1 MSFNSYRKP
10 RLVEPKLSKYYID
23 KIKDKEQ
30 KSKIAQE
37 EITKQQ
43 IEIELLNQPQ
53 EPFHK
58 KVTNYIYQFI
68 IENYGFVIM
77 IFLLAILLYVRY
89 IEVTKRKAQLK
100 EVVEKMNTYNNYD
113 L

>member
-23 KIKDKEQ
+23 KIKDKEN

-37 EITKQQ
+37 EVTKQKM
-43 IEIELLNQPQ
+43 ELELLNQPA

-58 KVTNYIYQFI
+58 KISNYIYEFI

-77 IFLLAILLYVRY
+77 ISLLAILLYVRY
-89 IEVTKRKAQLK
+89 IEVNKRKAQLK
-100 EVVEKMNTYNNYD
+100 EVVDKMNVENY
-113 L
+113 

>member
-23 KIKDKEQ
+23 KIKEKEK
-30 KSKIAQE
+30 KSKIALE
-37 EITKQQ
+37 EVTKQKM
-43 IEIELLNQPQ
+43 ELELLNQPA

-58 KVTNYIYQFI
+58 KISNYIYEFI

-77 IFLLAILLYVRY
+77 TSLLSILLYVRY
-89 IEVTKRKAQLK
+89 IEVNKRKAQLK
-100 EVVEKMNTYNNYD
+100 EVVEKMNGENY
-113 L
+113 

>member
-23 KIKDKEQ
+23 KIKEKEI
-30 KSKIAQE
+30 KAKIAQE
-37 EITKQQ
+37 EVIKQK
-43 IEIELLNQPQ
+43 IDMEILNQPA

-58 KVTNYIYQFI
+58 KITNYIYDFI
-68 IENYGFVIM
+68 MENYGFFIM
-77 IFLLAILLYVRY
+77 ISLLGILLYVRY

-100 EVVEKMNTYNNYD
+100 EVVEKMQMENI
-113 L
+113 

>member
-23 KIKDKEQ
+23 KIKEKEY

-37 EITKQQ
+37 EVTKQK
-43 IEIELLNQPQ
+43 IEMELLNQPA

-58 KVTNYIYQFI
+58 KVSNYIYEFI

-77 IFLLAILLYVRY
+77 ISLLAILLYVRY

-100 EVVEKMNTYNNYD
+100 EVVEKMNS
-113 L
+113 

>member
-23 KIKDKEQ
+23 KIKEKEN

-37 EITKQQ
+37 EVIKQKM
-43 IEIELLNQPQ
+43 EMELLNQPA

-58 KVTNYIYQFI
+58 KVSNYIYNFI

-77 IFLLAILLYVRY
+77 ISLLAILLYVRY
-89 IEVTKRKAQLK
+89 IEVNKRKAQLK
-100 EVVEKMNTYNNYD
+100 EVVEKMNA
-113 L
+113 

>member
-10 RLVEPKLSKYYID
+10 RLVEPKLSKYYIN
-23 KIKDKEQ
+23 KIKDKDY

-43 IEIELLNQPQ
+43 LEVELLNQPP

-58 KVTNYIYQFI
+58 KVSNYIYEFI

-77 IFLLAILLYVRY
+77 ISLLTILLYVRY
-89 IEVTKRKAQLK
+89 IEVNKRKAQLK
-100 EVVEKMNTYNNYD
+100 EVVEKMNM
-113 L
+113 

>member
-23 KIKDKEQ
+23 KIKQKELQARIVQDEIIRQ
-30 KSKIAQE
+30 KAE
-37 EITKQQ
+37 F
-43 IEIELLNQPQ
+43 ELANQPA

-58 KVTNYIYQFI
+58 QVTNYLYNFI

-77 IFLLAILLYVRY
+77 ITLLGILLWVRY
-89 IEVTKRKAQLK
+89 IEVNKRKAQLK
-100 EVVEKMNTYNNYD
+100 ELVKKINEENQE
-113 L
+113 